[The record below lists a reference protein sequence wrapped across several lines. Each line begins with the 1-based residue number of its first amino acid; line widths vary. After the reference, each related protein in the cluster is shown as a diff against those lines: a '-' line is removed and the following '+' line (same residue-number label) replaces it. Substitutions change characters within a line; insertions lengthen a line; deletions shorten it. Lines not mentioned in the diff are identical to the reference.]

1 MILRK
6 DFLRLVLRLAVVSV
20 YAPLVSYE
28 QILQHDTQLTRTVQD
43 AERLLDKRLVIRD
56 VIYGILD

>member
-6 DFLRLVLRLAVVSV
+6 DLLRLVLRLAAVIV

-43 AERLLDKRLVIRD
+43 EERLLDRRLVIRD
-56 VIYGILD
+56 ISNGILD